1 VIILSEVLEVKETKM
16 ENVFH
21 CLFND
26 GAERLCTKNLALG
39 SNVYGERL
47 VRYQGTEY
55 REWNAF
61 RSKLAG
67 AIMKGLKENPVRKGI
82 KVLYLGAASGT
93 TPSHISDIIE
103 EKGKVYS
110 VEFSPRVVRE
120 LILVAQKRPNMF
132 PILADAR
139 FPQSYRTLVEDADV
153 LYVDIAQ
160 PNQTDIA
167 IYNAEFFLKS
177 GGYIL
182 LAIKARS
189 IDVTRD
195 PKEIYKTELEKIEKA
210 GFVTEQV
217 INLDPYDKDHS
228 MFIAKYER

>member
-1 VIILSEVLEVKETKM
+1 MVTLSEVFEVKETKM
-16 ENVFH
+16 ENVFQ

-26 GAERLCTKNLALG
+26 GSERLCTKNMAVG

-47 VRYQGTEY
+47 VKYQGVEY

-67 AIMKGLKENPVRKGI
+67 AIMKGLKENPVKKGI

-139 FPQSYRTLVEDADV
+139 FPQNYRSLVEDADV

-167 IYNAEFFLKS
+167 VYNAEFFLKHK
-177 GGYIL
+177 GYML

-189 IDVTRD
+189 IDVTKD

-210 GFVTEQV
+210 GFVAEQV

>member
-1 VIILSEVLEVKETKM
+1 MSEVMEVKETKM
-16 ENVFH
+16 ENVFE
-21 CLFND
+21 CLFSD
-26 GAERLCTKNLALG
+26 GAERLCTKNMAVG

-47 VRYQGTEY
+47 VKYQGVEY
-55 REWNAF
+55 REWNAY

-67 AIMKGLKENPVRKGI
+67 AIMKGLKENPVKRGI

-110 VEFSPRVVRE
+110 VEFSARVVRE

-139 FPQSYRTLVEDADV
+139 FPQNYRSLVEDADV

-167 IYNAEFFLKS
+167 IYNAEFFLKH
-177 GGYIL
+177 GGYML

-189 IDVTRD
+189 IDVTKD
-195 PKEIYKTELEKIEKA
+195 PKEIYKSELEKIEKA
-210 GFVTEQV
+210 GFVADQV